1 MKSNS
6 LTLPFAVIGF
16 VALVGAASAFANQAT
31 AIPGDP
37 PRYAE
42 YRNDT
47 YHYALLVPDDMV
59 VGEYEARGIQTVTFV
74 DAGGDKQL
82 QISAM
87 PYTELDV
94 TLGRLQEAR
103 ATSDQADHL
112 EIVSVFRDD
121 LFSVAFR
128 KNGIS
133 YLVVTMPELE
143 PWLTDI
149 LRTWQFI

>member
-1 MKSNS
+1 
-6 LTLPFAVIGF
+6 
-16 VALVGAASAFANQAT
+16 
-31 AIPGDP
+31 
-37 PRYAE
+37 
-42 YRNDT
+42 
-47 YHYALLVPDDMV
+47 MV

-74 DAGGDKQL
+74 DASGDKQL